1 MLLVFLFPDRLDGK
15 KKKTK
20 SISEDVPAGKPAV
33 YQRGIP
39 DYDYK
44 IGTLKFLR
52 NSRPSSSKDNKVL
65 VNYVITENH
74 LLQIASLIRTL
85 LIRLFIFQGQ

>member
-1 MLLVFLFPDRLDGK
+1 MYQSVSGVLRYLSIIVFLFLDRLDGK

-20 SISEDVPAGKPAV
+20 SISEDVPPGKPAV

-44 IGTLKFLR
+44 IGTLKFIR
-52 NSRPSSSKDNKVL
+52 NSRPSSSKDSKV
-65 VNYVITENH
+65 H
-74 LLQIASLIRTL
+74 GTL
-85 LIRLFIFQGQ
+85 W